1 MILFFL
7 LIIALIGFGIY
18 MYLNEGFI
26 YIASKHF
33 EKEINFKKFKEK
45 QAKNTCRTCGVI
57 IPEGEKYCEACKK
70 KQLISYS
77 NTNEFGNF
85 KNN

>member
-1 MILFFL
+1 MVLFFL
-7 LIIALIGFGIY
+7 LLFAVIGFMVY
-18 MYLNEGFI
+18 MYIADGFI

-33 EKEINFKKFKEK
+33 EKELNFKKIKEK
-45 QAKNTCRTCGVI
+45 NVKNTCRTCGTV

-77 NTNEFGNF
+77 NTNEFGDF
-85 KNN
+85 RK